1 MLLSLTRILVN
12 SLGTIVMSVNNNL
25 NILMMRM
32 ILSLTRILAN
42 SVGAIVMSV
51 SNSTNLVS
59 PLSIAQP
66 ALGLYWKFRNTV
78 YKKEKYGFQKRR
90 NTYITRNIIAIV
102 LSVSNSLIQ
111 FP

>member
-1 MLLSLTRILVN
+1 MV
-12 SLGTIVMSVNNNL
+12 
-25 NILMMRM
+25 
-32 ILSLTRILAN
+32 LSLTRILAN
-42 SVGAIVMSV
+42 SGGTIVMSV

-59 PLSIAQP
+59 PPFAQP
-66 ALGLYWKFRNTV
+66 ALGLYWKLRNTV

-90 NTYITRNIIAIV
+90 NTCITRNIIAIV